1 MTMLYGIYGTGG
13 HGRETLPLLRRQA
26 DAHAK
31 IVFIDD
37 QPVMQPVNGH
47 AVLSWDEFLTIRA
60 HGRAVSLA
68 IGSGRVRERLHV
80 RAMQMNVSFVRV
92 QAENATILDDVEI
105 GAGAIL
111 SSFVSLTSNIRI
123 GLHFHANTFCSIAHD
138 CVIGD
143 FVTLGPGVRCNGNVI
158 IEDYAYIGSAAV
170 IRQGRGDKP
179 LVIGRGAVVG
189 MGAVVTKDVPA
200 GATVVG
206 NPARPLIKD

>member
-13 HGRETLPLLRRQA
+13 HGRETLPLLRRQTKA
-26 DAHAK
+26 NSR

-37 QPVMQPVNGH
+37 EPTTQLVNGH
-47 AVLSWDEFLTIRA
+47 PVLSWEEFLVIPA
-60 HGRAVSLA
+60 DGRAISLA
-68 IGSGRVRERLHV
+68 IGSGAVRERLHV
-80 RAMQMNVSFVRV
+80 TAVQMGISFVQV
-92 QAENATILDDVEI
+92 QAENAVILDAVEI
-105 GAGAIL
+105 GQGAIL

-143 FVTLGPGVRCNGNVI
+143 FVTFGPGVRCNGNVTV
-158 IEDYAYIGSAAV
+158 EDHAYVGANAL
-170 IRQGRGDKP
+170 IRQGRDNKP
-179 LVIGRGAVVG
+179 LTIGRGAVVG
-189 MGAVVTKDVPA
+189 MGAVVTKNVPA